1 MAIPEHIV
9 TSDTAQTTPT
19 RLPPEDV
26 GFDWAFLVPCTWLMI
41 GVSLDGWA
49 HNHIP
54 ALETFFTP
62 WHGVLYSGYLA
73 VATFLLVVFVRN
85 QQHGSGWQRAVPS
98 GYGLSLLGVGIF
110 AVGGVLDL
118 IWHVLFGIE
127 KNIAALLSPT
137 HLMLALGA
145 VLMVSGPFRAAWQR
159 LPAEPAESKSNLFPM
174 LLSLAYMLAI
184 FTFFTQFAN
193 PIANSYADQ
202 HTVEPLE
209 DLGIASILLQTAL
222 FMGFVLF
229 AMRRWRLPL
238 GAFTLIY
245 MINSVVSSLMA
256 KSSLVIAVAILAA
269 LTGFLL
275 DLLNK
280 GLKPIA
286 EGKAAIR
293 LFASAV
299 PVVSN
304 GIYFLGLFA
313 IKGIAWSVHLW
324 VGSIV
329 MAGIVGL
336 LLSYLLVPPQEP
348 TKTLK
353 EGTYHE

>member
-1 MAIPEHIV
+1 MTIPEHLV
-9 TSDTAQTTPT
+9 PSDTSQTVPT
-19 RLPPEDV
+19 RQPPGV
-26 GFDWAFLVPCTWLMI
+26 GFDWAFLVPSTWLMI
-41 GVSLDGWA
+41 GISLDGWA
-49 HNHIP
+49 HNHVP

-73 VATFLLVVFVRN
+73 IATFLLVVLVRN
-85 QQHGSGWQRAVPS
+85 HQRGAAWQRAVPM

-127 KNIAALLSPT
+127 RNVAALLSPT

-145 VLMVSGPFRAAWQR
+145 VLMVGGPLRATWQR
-159 LPAEPAESKSNLFPM
+159 LPAQPAESRSNLFPM
-174 LLSLAYMLAI
+174 LLSLAYILAI

-202 HTVEPLE
+202 HTIEPLE

-222 FMGFVLF
+222 FMGGVLF
-229 AMRRWRLPL
+229 ALRRWRLPL
-238 GAFTLIY
+238 GAFTLLY
-245 MINSVVSSLMA
+245 VINSTVSSLMA
-256 KSSLVIAVAILAA
+256 KSSLVLAVAILAA

-275 DLLNK
+275 DLLYK
-280 GLKPIA
+280 GLKPTA
-286 EGKAAIR
+286 EGKAALR
-293 LFASAV
+293 LFAFAA
-299 PVVSN
+299 PVVTNSV
-304 GIYFLGLFA
+304 YFLGLFA

-336 LLSYLLVPPQEP
+336 LLSYVLVPPQEP
-348 TKTLK
+348 TEQKVP
-353 EGTYHE
+353 